1 MKILISPA
9 KSLDFESKIPTNDFS
24 EIPFLEQTKVLSQKM
39 DLKSKDDLKKLMNI
53 SDQLAELNYQRFQD
67 FSFPFTKEN
76 ARQAVYSFSGDVY
89 KGLDVYTLP
98 EEHIDSM
105 QNSLRIL
112 SGFYGLL
119 KPLDLIQPY
128 RLEMGTSLKVN
139 SSNNLY
145 EFWGS
150 SITDYLNQEMVKD
163 ELLVNLAS
171 KEYFKAVQSK
181 NLQAS
186 LVTPIFKDYKNGKL
200 KIISFFAK
208 KARGQMARYILDN
221 GIETLNELKGFDIDG
236 YGFSTEYTLNE
247 NEPVF
252 VR

>member
-1 MKILISPA
+1 MKILISPS
-9 KSLDFESKIPTNDFS
+9 KSLDFESKIPTNDS
-24 EIPFLEQTKVLSQKM
+24 SKIPFLEQTKELSQKM

-67 FSFPFTKEN
+67 FSFPFNKEN
-76 ARQAVYSFSGDVY
+76 SRQAVYSFSGDVY

-98 EEHIDSM
+98 REHIDSM

-112 SGFYGLL
+112 SGLYGLL

-139 SSNNLY
+139 SLNNLY

-150 SITDYLNQEMVKD
+150 SMTDFLNQEMTKE

-171 KEYFKAVQSK
+171 KEYFKVIQSK
-181 NLQAS
+181 NLKAT
-186 LVTPIFKDYKNGKL
+186 LLTPIFKDYKNGKL

-221 GIETLNELKGFDIDG
+221 GIETLEELKGFDIDG
-236 YGFSTEYTLNE
+236 YGFSKTETVHTY
-247 NEPVF
+247 EPVF
-252 VR
+252 IR